1 MARKINMSCHL
12 KANSKLGSII
22 TEKIQTMGVS
32 EPGKV
37 CKNHPYHDQKQGVCA
52 SCLRDRLT
60 QLIYVNTLQSAVLAP
75 PSSSS
80 SPDHPYSFV
89 ASTNHVSRRQHHRNI
104 SDNYNM
110 GSVSF
115 RVSVGNRLKKSR
127 SIAFVTRNHTGEVK
141 NGKKSNGFWTK
152 LLHLKGKKDRVL
164 MRSAV
169 SVNERLY

>member
-1 MARKINMSCHL
+1 
-12 KANSKLGSII
+12 
-22 TEKIQTMGVS
+22 MGVS
-32 EPGKV
+32 EAGKV

-52 SCLRDRLT
+52 ACLRERLT
-60 QLIYVNTLQSAVLAP
+60 QLIYFNTSQSAVVAP

-80 SPDHPYSFV
+80 SPGDPYFSV
-89 ASTNHVSRRQHHRNI
+89 ASSNHVSRRHHHRSI
-104 SDNYNM
+104 SDNNNSNM

-127 SIAFVTRNHTGEVK
+127 SIAFVSTNHTGDQVK

-169 SVNERLY
+169 SMNERLY